1 METGRRAGAPGER
14 ALVSV
19 STPSLWGL
27 SVCSWRSRSGSVRIA
42 LSWALVARVVGGLH
56 PESHVSGRLLGDSVG
71 RGRVPSSPCAGA
83 GHSATRGPSGGN
95 PGSQRRDH
103 SRYGLRAARFGGV
116 VRGSDGIS
124 AG

>member
-42 LSWALVARVVGGLH
+42 LSCALVPRVVGGLH

-83 GHSATRGPSGGN
+83 GHSATRGLSGGN
-95 PGSQRRDH
+95 PGSQRRH
-103 SRYGLRAARFGGV
+103 HTTHGLRAPRLSPLVF
-116 VRGSDGIS
+116 
-124 AG
+124 